1 MCVVR
6 SGLLVYLC
14 FIIVIFLLWR
24 VSIDLEIRMS
34 LRELAVLSL
43 LSIICAGKYSL
54 PLLRLASVAT
64 LQAKLKEIR
73 SSGGSSWSL
82 SCFFR
87 ISLARTLSTHPLASQ
102 NFLVFFIII
111 FLLFFFP
118 SPFSSSLSL
127 SSFCVLLA
135 IVDPAFCF
143 AAALFAPCPVVH
155 LH

>member
-14 FIIVIFLLWR
+14 FIIVIFLPWR
-24 VSIDLEIRMS
+24 VGIDLEIRMS

-43 LSIICAGKYSL
+43 LSIICAGRYSL

-73 SSGGSSWSL
+73 SSGPSHASSASH
-82 SCFFR
+82 
-87 ISLARTLSTHPLASQ
+87 SLARSQLTHLLRSQ

-111 FLLFFFP
+111 LLLFFFP

-143 AAALFAPCPVVH
+143 AAALFAPCPVH